1 MTRRLAAFVLLFA
14 LAASAQPKQRREA
27 DVATEAA
34 RALFV
39 RSDIEQARTLAQLAL
54 KRDPGDVRA
63 LFVEM
68 EAASLT
74 ADSPAALDAALRL
87 CETRSSDPRAE
98 IAGARVLDSAA
109 NTRAFRQAVPRV
121 EKLIAAG
128 SPQTRFLQAAL
139 LAGAMDGVPGLDPL
153 RLARDAG
160 ILTDWRING
169 PFGSKPNVDWEQRF
183 DPEMHPLAAAYDG
196 RKSES
201 FLFLDGNVNLPGY
214 LRAGDGVFFAESSVT
229 MPRAGEMTLRL
240 ESPGTAEIFVD
251 GESVLTKDDRLRET
265 ADFQRVTLRLAPGTH
280 RVTVKFLE
288 SALPWRVTLLAP
300 LPPTKTRALA
310 ALPQETR
317 YLHAAERLWNGD
329 PNAALAELAAPA
341 NVAEEMLA
349 GQAWQHLATS
359 ADIANEHFRA
369 ALERSPLALAAA
381 YELAASDYA
390 AGRLEDAASALAH
403 IAAQRPYFVP
413 ATELLAEAADR
424 LGWDKLAISAF
435 EHRFELH
442 PSCDTI
448 LKAARLLAK
457 SARYDKARAMAEEA
471 GDCAPDTLAYAGEL
485 SERGEHDR
493 AAQAAQQVVARYP
506 LDRDAL
512 ALLAEQQR
520 LAGNDAAADAAA
532 RTLAEIAP
540 NRAAAR
546 DQAADFY
553 TPYRRDGLALVRANA
568 TRRFSGGPIVALLN
582 DRAVRLNRDG
592 SVDEYVHKLTRVL
605 TKEGIEQYGEAA
617 PPAGAELLELRTIKP
632 DGRVFEPELQQHKQT
647 VSMPALAPDD
657 TIELEYVLHRPS
669 RDGLADYPDAFRFA
683 FGSFTAPVLFARF
696 AVETP
701 AETKPRVLGS
711 SSAPLT
717 TTTRAGY
724 LVRSWEAENIAQTL
738 QENAMTARLNLPT
751 VELLPRFRGWNDVRD
766 GYRELLLEAA
776 HAGPLVE
783 AAAAKFRGIANE
795 EERARQLVAYAQKT
809 VTRTAEDAFADG
821 DLPAAEDSLANGE
834 GSRTVA
840 VLALAQA
847 SGLDAQLLL
856 ARAAGEPQRAT
867 VALATYTHPLV
878 QFRFGKNELVVDAEE
893 PGLAFGALPPT
904 IEEGQALAVPLHA
917 AHGSALVAVHLDEAR
932 EENTAEADLH
942 LDARGDAEVRL
953 AIRMG
958 SWRSAQ
964 TRATLRDMSAAERR
978 RFFEQVAQRIFP
990 GAAEISGAAQHES
1003 DASQPL
1009 VLELRCRVARVVDLE
1024 RLQREDALDI
1034 DQVVPTLGLK
1044 RMYAGAATR
1053 HFALLIDAPLYETA
1067 TFRLHLPAE
1076 VNVSHNARSMK
1087 LETAFGS
1094 YAVDFRQP
1102 DAQTLEVRRSFHIPV
1117 QVIEPVAYPAFAHFA
1132 QQIEDAER
1140 ERIALARLG
1149 SDEPNAAAR

>member
-1 MTRRLAAFVLLFA
+1 VTRRLAAFVLLAA
-14 LAASAQPKQRREA
+14 LVASAQPKHRA
-27 DVATEAA
+27 PDTTSEAA

-39 RSDIEQARTLAQLAL
+39 RSDIEHARMLAQVAL
-54 KRDPGDVRA
+54 KRERNDVRA
-63 LFVEM
+63 LFIEM

-87 CETRSSDPRAE
+87 CETRSADPRVE
-98 IAGARVLDSAA
+98 IAGARILDLAA
-109 NTRAFRQAVPRV
+109 NTRVFRQSVPRV
-121 EKLIAAG
+121 QKLVAAG

-139 LAGAMDGVPGLDPL
+139 LAAAMDGVPGLDPA
-153 RLARDAG
+153 RLAHDAG
-160 ILTDWRING
+160 ILTEWRVNG
-169 PFGSKPNVDWEQRF
+169 PFGSRPNVDWEQRW
-183 DPEMHPLAAAYDG
+183 DAETHPLAAAYDG

-201 FLFLDGNVNLPGY
+201 FLFLDGNLNLPGY
-214 LRAGDGVFFAESSVT
+214 LRANDGVFFAESSVT
-229 MPRAGEMTLRL
+229 LSRAGEMTLRL
-240 ESPGTAEIFVD
+240 ESPGTSEIFVD
-251 GESVLTKDDRLRET
+251 GESVLTKDDRLRDS
-265 ADFQRVTLRLAPGTH
+265 ADFQRVTLRLAAGAH

-288 SALPWRVTLLAP
+288 SALPWRVTLLPP
-300 LPPTKTRALA
+300 LPPAKSRALPA
-310 ALPQETR
+310 IPQETH
-317 YLHAAERLWNGD
+317 YLAAAERLWNGD
-329 PNAALAELAAPA
+329 PNGTLAELPAPV
-341 NVAEEMLA
+341 NVAEDMLA

-359 ADIANEHFRA
+359 ADVADQHFRA
-369 ALERSPLALAAA
+369 ALERSPLAFAAA
-381 YELAASDYA
+381 YELAASDFA
-390 AGRLEDAASALAH
+390 AGRVEDAANALAH

-424 LGWDKLAISAF
+424 LGWDKLAIWAF
-435 EHRFELH
+435 QHRFELH

-448 LKAARLLAK
+448 LKAARLFAK
-457 SARYDKARAMAEEA
+457 SARYDKARAMEEEA
-471 GDCAPDTLAYAGEL
+471 GNCGPDSLAYAGAL

-493 AAQAAQQVVARYP
+493 AAQAAEQVVARYP

-512 ALLAEQQR
+512 ALLAEQQH
-520 LAGNDAAADAAA
+520 LAGDDAAADNAA
-532 RTLAEIAP
+532 RELARIAP
-540 NRAAAR
+540 DRAGSH
-546 DQAADFY
+546 DQATDFY

-568 TRRFSGGPIVALLN
+568 SRRFSGGPIVALLN
-582 DRAVRLNRDG
+582 DRALRLNRDG

-632 DGRVFEPELQQHKQT
+632 DGRVFEPELQQHKVT
-647 VSMPALAPDD
+647 ISMPGLAPDD
-657 TIELEYVLHRPS
+657 TIEIEYVLHRPS
-669 RDGLADYPDAFRFA
+669 RDGLADYPDAFRYA

-696 AVETP
+696 VVETP
-701 AETKPRVLGS
+701 ADVRPRVLGS
-711 SSAPLT
+711 SNATLT
-717 TTTRAGY
+717 TTTRGRY

-738 QENAMTARLNLPT
+738 QESAMTARLNLPT
-751 VELLPRFRGWNDVRD
+751 VEFLPSYHGWNDVRD
-766 GYRELLLEAA
+766 TYRELLLESA
-776 HAGPLVE
+776 HAGPTVE
-783 AAAAKFRGIANE
+783 AAAAKLRGVANE
-795 EERARQLVAYAQKT
+795 EERARQVVAYAQKT
-809 VTRTAEDAFADG
+809 VSRTAEDAFADG
-821 DLPAAEDSLANGE
+821 DLPAAEESLANGD

-856 ARAAGEPQRAT
+856 ARAAGEPQRPG

-878 QFRFGKNELVVDAEE
+878 QFKFRKSDVVVDAEE

-904 IEEGQALAVPLHA
+904 IEEGQALAIPLHA
-917 AHGSALVAVHLDEAR
+917 PHGSALVALHLDGAR
-932 EENTAEADLH
+932 EENAAEADLR

-953 AIRMG
+953 EIRMG

-964 TRATLRDMSAAERR
+964 TRATLRDLSAGERR

-990 GAAEISGAAQHES
+990 GAAEISGTAQHEA
-1003 DASQPL
+1003 DADQPL
-1009 VLELRCRVARVVDLE
+1009 LLELRCRVARIVDLE

-1044 RMYAGAATR
+1044 RMYAGSATR
-1053 HFALLIDAPLYETA
+1053 HFALLVDAPLYETA

-1102 DAQTLEVRRSFHIPV
+1102 DARTLEIRRSFHIPV

-1149 SDEPNAAAR
+1149 SDEPNSAAR